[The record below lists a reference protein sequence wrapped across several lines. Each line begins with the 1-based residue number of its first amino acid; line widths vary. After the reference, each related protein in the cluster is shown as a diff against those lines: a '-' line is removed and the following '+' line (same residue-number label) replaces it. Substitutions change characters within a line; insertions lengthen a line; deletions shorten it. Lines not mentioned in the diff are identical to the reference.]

1 MIVDTKKKAKNKL
14 VVLKSKID
22 EMQIQTI
29 VDNHK
34 TKPFRH
40 LLRTPKPHEVHVHSL
55 TLIYEPLMILTG
67 TYNADFF
74 RKAIHE
80 IHVDRNVNEILIG
93 EGIFPASNFEV
104 SDKISSKL
112 RKNTVSINLE
122 EHVFIEKGNEVIL
135 DHHGKPRDMT
145 YKVNPKDIESYPK
158 RTLKKNTVKE
168 FEITEAAAIKI
179 LAESLQYFKDFEDVR
194 DLNENLSVNEII
206 TVYVPIY
213 EARLIGPN
221 KRVQIMRFDTVK
233 NKIL

>member
-22 EMQIQTI
+22 ELQIQTI
-29 VDNHK
+29 LDNHK

-40 LLRTPKPHEVHVHSL
+40 LLRTPKSHEVHVHSL

-74 RKAIHE
+74 RNAIHE
-80 IHVDRNVNEILIG
+80 INVDRNVQEIIIG
-93 EGIFPASNFEV
+93 DGTFPASNFEV
-104 SDKISSKL
+104 SDKIASKL
-112 RKNTVSINLE
+112 RKNAVSVELE
-122 EHVFIEKGNEVIL
+122 EHVFVEKGNELIL
-135 DHHGKPRDMT
+135 DHHGKPRDMA
-145 YKVNPKDIESYPK
+145 YKVSTKDVESYPK

-168 FEITEAAAIKI
+168 FEISEATAIKK
-179 LAESLQYFKDFEDVR
+179 LAESLQYFKEFEDVR

-221 KRVQIMRFDTVK
+221 KKVHILRVDTVK